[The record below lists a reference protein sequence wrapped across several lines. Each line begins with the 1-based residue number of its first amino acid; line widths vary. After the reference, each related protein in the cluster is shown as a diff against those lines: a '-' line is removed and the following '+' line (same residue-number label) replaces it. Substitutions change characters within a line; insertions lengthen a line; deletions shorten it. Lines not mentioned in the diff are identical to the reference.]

1 MEQHDDYHGLDD
13 YQRIERAIEFLA
25 QNFRSQPQLDEVAA
39 SVHLSKYHFL
49 RLFKRWAGVT
59 PTQFLH
65 YLTVEYA
72 KERLAANQS
81 VFATTF
87 DAGLSSPSRLHDLFV
102 TFEAMTPGERKRLG
116 AGLEIAYG
124 FHPTPFG
131 ECLLATTPRGI
142 CALRFV
148 APAVREQTLAQLRAE
163 WPSAQ
168 FARCPAAGEPLVRRL
183 FRRAHGEETPPFHL
197 LLKGTNF
204 QIQVWQ
210 ALLAIPFGALASY
223 QAVAAHVAA
232 PTAARAVGRVIAQ
245 NPIAYLIP
253 CHRVITKVG
262 AAHRYRWGT
271 AKKQAMIGWEAS
283 RLHAGLLT
291 PNVIPSES
299 EESQAL
305 APDSR
310 TLCSAE

>member
-1 MEQHDDYHGLDD
+1 MNQYEDCHGLDD
-13 YQRIERAIEFLA
+13 YHRIEHAIEYLA
-25 QNFRSQPQLDEVAA
+25 QNFRNQPQLEDAAA
-39 SVHLSKYHFL
+39 SVHLSKYHFS

-59 PTQFLH
+59 ATQFLH

-81 VFATTF
+81 VLATTL
-87 DAGLSSPSRLHDLFV
+87 DAGLSGPGRLHDLFV
-102 TFEAMTPGERKRLG
+102 TFEAVTPGERKRRG

-124 FHPTPFG
+124 FYATPFG
-131 ECLLATTPRGI
+131 ECLMATTPRGI

-148 APAVREQTLAQLRAE
+148 APAEREQTLTQLEAE
-163 WPSAQ
+163 WPDAQ
-168 FARCPAAGEPLVRRL
+168 FVHRPAAGEPLVRRL
-183 FRRAHGEETPPFHL
+183 FHAANGEATPPFHL

-232 PTAARAVGRVIAQ
+232 PTAARAVGRAIAQ
-245 NPIAYLIP
+245 NPVAYLIP

-271 AKKQAMIGWEAS
+271 ARKQAMIGWEAS
-283 RLHAGLLT
+283 RLHKE
-291 PNVIPSES
+291 PNRLMRV
-299 EESQAL
+299 EEA
-305 APDSR
+305 
-310 TLCSAE
+310 

>member
-1 MEQHDDYHGLDD
+1 MDQYDDYHGPDD
-13 YQRIERAIEFLA
+13 YHRIEHAIEFLA
-25 QNFRSQPQLDEVAA
+25 QNFRNQPQLEDVAA

-72 KERLAANQS
+72 KERLSANQS
-81 VFATTF
+81 IFATAF
-87 DAGLSSPSRLHDLFV
+87 DAGLSGPSRLHDLFV
-102 TFEAMTPGERKRLG
+102 TFEAMTPGEHKRRG

-131 ECLLATTPRGI
+131 ACLLATTPRGI
-142 CALRFV
+142 CALRFAV
-148 APAVREQTLAQLRAE
+148 PADREQTLMQLQAE
-163 WPSAQ
+163 WPGAQ
-168 FARCPAAGEPLVRRL
+168 FVHRPAAGEPLVHRL
-183 FRRAHGEETPPFHL
+183 FHRAHGQATPPFHL

-223 QAVAAHVAA
+223 QAVAAHITA
-232 PTAARAVGRVIAQ
+232 PTAARAVGRAIAQ

-271 AKKQAMIGWEAS
+271 VKKQAMIGWEAS
-283 RLHAGLLT
+283 RLHTGPLT
-291 PNVIPSES
+291 RNVIPSES
-299 EESQAL
+299 EESQAFV
-305 APDSR
+305 PDSLS
-310 TLCSAE
+310 LCSAE

>member
-1 MEQHDDYHGLDD
+1 MDQITDYHGRDD
-13 YQRIERAIEFLA
+13 YQRIEHAIEFLA
-25 QNFRSQPQLDEVAA
+25 QDFRSQPRLEDVAA

-59 PTQFLH
+59 PTQFLQF
-65 YLTVEYA
+65 LTVEYA
-72 KERLAANQS
+72 KERLAASQS
-81 VFATTF
+81 VFETTL

-102 TFEAMTPGERKRLG
+102 TFEAMTPGEHKRRG

-131 ECLLATTPRGI
+131 ECLLAATRRGI

-148 APAVREQTLAQLRAE
+148 TPETSEQSLSQLRKE
-163 WPSAQ
+163 WPRATLV
-168 FARCPAAGEPLVRRL
+168 RRPADGEPLVRRL
-183 FRRAHGEETPPFHL
+183 FHRAHGEATPPFHL

-210 ALLAIPFGALASY
+210 ALLAIPFGALVSY
-223 QAVAAHVAA
+223 QAVAEHIAA
-232 PTAARAVGRVIAQ
+232 PTAARAVGGAIAQ

-262 AAHRYRWGT
+262 TAHRYRWGT
-271 AKKQAMIGWEAS
+271 ARKQAMIGWEAS
-283 RLHAGLLT
+283 GLHKEPNRLLRVKDA
-291 PNVIPSES
+291 
-299 EESQAL
+299 
-305 APDSR
+305 
-310 TLCSAE
+310 

>member
-1 MEQHDDYHGLDD
+1 MDQPDDYRGLDD
-13 YQRIERAIEFLA
+13 YHRIEHAIEYLA
-25 QNFRSQPQLDEVAA
+25 EDFRSQPQLADVAA

-65 YLTVEYA
+65 FLTVEYA

-81 VFATTF
+81 ILETTL

-102 TFEAMTPGERKRLG
+102 TFEAMTPGERKRHG

-124 FHPTPFG
+124 FNPTPFG
-131 ECLLATTPRGI
+131 ACLLATTTRGI

-148 APAVREQTLAQLRAE
+148 VPAEREQTLTQLQAE
-163 WPSAQ
+163 WPGAQ
-168 FARCPAAGEPLVRRL
+168 FVHRSAAGEPLVDRL
-183 FRRAHGEETPPFHL
+183 FHRARGEATPPFHL
-197 LLKGTNF
+197 LLRGTNF

-210 ALLAIPFGALASY
+210 ALLAVPFGALVSY
-223 QAVAAHVAA
+223 QAVAEHVAA
-232 PTAARAVGRVIAQ
+232 PAAARAVGGAIAQ

-271 AKKQAMIGWEAS
+271 ARKQAILGWEAS
-283 RLHAGLLT
+283 RLHTEAVET
-291 PNVIPSES
+291 
-299 EESQAL
+299 
-305 APDSR
+305 
-310 TLCSAE
+310 

>member
-102 TFEAMTPGERKRLG
+102 TFEAMTPGEHKRHG

-148 APAVREQTLAQLRAE
+148 APLEREQTLTQLRAE
-163 WPSAQ
+163 WPDAQ
-168 FARCPAAGEPLVRRL
+168 VVHRPAAGEPLVRRL
-183 FRRAHGEETPPFHL
+183 FRRAHEEATPPFHL

-223 QAVAAHVAA
+223 QAVAAHIAA
-232 PTAARAVGRVIAQ
+232 PSAARAVGRVIAQ

-283 RLHAGLLT
+283 RLHKGLLA
-291 PNVIPSES
+291 PHAIP
-299 EESQAL
+299 ARI
-305 APDSR
+305 D
-310 TLCSAE
+310 